1 MKKILV
7 LMCAL
12 ALVAV
17 LQAQQ
22 VMADP
27 PVENGYVDIVPIT
40 GDLDVGV
47 EVVGD
52 VDNGIEAI
60 DGELD
65 GADDIDRSDLARTDG
80 EEFDPDMGCLGMGP
94 MGDMIGMFVVMGLVF
109 YFLILRPQKKR
120 DKAQKEL
127 MANIKVTDEVATIG
141 GIHGKV
147 VRVKDDTFVIESG
160 VGTQKSF
167 IQVDRGAVARIV
179 KEGSGKNAPTP
190 TFDDSDDVDAED

>member
-1 MKKILV
+1 
-7 LMCAL
+7 L

-17 LQAQQ
+17 LPAMQ

-27 PVENGYVDIVPIT
+27 PENGYVDIVPIT

-80 EEFDPDMGCLGMGP
+80 DEPDPGCLGMGP
-94 MGDMIGMFVVMGLVF
+94 LGDMIGMFVVMGLVF

-120 DKAQKEL
+120 EKAQKEL

-147 VRVKDDTFVIESG
+147 VRVKDDTFVLESG
-160 VGTQKSF
+160 VGNQKSF
-167 IQVDRGAVARIV
+167 VQVERGAVARIV

-190 TFDDSDDVDAED
+190 TFDDSDDVDVED